1 MGKGLGLGLSS
12 GLPFLGRLQASNVKH
27 SSCGWA
33 TGSND
38 HSLRILKLH
47 ILILWLVNSLP
58 FINKMWQLGNSRE
71 LATLCQ
77 AAQSWRPPLVRL
89 LVRVCMFLV
98 SLFCRWA
105 DEMKEGYLAT
115 KYSTLAEF
123 DPSNMDRNI
132 LAAEHLHYISLSQEK
147 VQRVRI
153 APEYL
158 GLYHN

>member
-1 MGKGLGLGLSS
+1 
-12 GLPFLGRLQASNVKH
+12 
-27 SSCGWA
+27 
-33 TGSND
+33 
-38 HSLRILKLH
+38 
-47 ILILWLVNSLP
+47 
-58 FINKMWQLGNSRE
+58 
-71 LATLCQ
+71 
-77 AAQSWRPPLVRL
+77 
-89 LVRVCMFLV
+89 
-98 SLFCRWA
+98 
-105 DEMKEGYLAT
+105 MKEGYLAT